1 MIRLLMARHGE
12 SEWQVRGAEAGSD
25 SPLTAL
31 GRRQAE
37 RLGRWLAAKQWVD
50 RIYASPL
57 ERARVT
63 AELVAAHVGLPVHFL
78 DDLAEAWFLVASE
91 LSVFTSPL
99 SILDGVLLPEQEGGE
114 DYLLFRGRVERAL
127 REILSA
133 HPEGTTL
140 IVVHGGTIETI
151 FRLLLGSDFFSVNL
165 GNTTLHS
172 LVWYEQRWCIEF
184 VDHWEHLRGL

>member
-12 SEWQVRGAEAGSD
+12 SEWQVRGEVAGSD

-37 RLGRWLAAKQWVD
+37 GLGRWLAAKQGVD

-63 AELVAAHVGLPVHFL
+63 AELVAAHVGLPVHFH

-91 LSVFTSPL
+91 LPVFGSPL
-99 SILDGVLLPEQEGGE
+99 SILDSQLVGAQEGGE
-114 DYLLFRGRVERAL
+114 DYLLFRARVERAL

-133 HPEGTTL
+133 PPEGTTL
-140 IVVHGGTIETI
+140 IVAHGGTIETI
-151 FRLLLGSDFFSVNL
+151 FRLLLESDNFSVNL
-165 GNTTLHS
+165 GNATLHS
-172 LVWYEQRWCIEF
+172 LVWYEQHWCIEF
-184 VDHWEHLRGL
+184 VDRWEHLRGL